1 MAFFAISDQ
10 HPLRLLSATDLA
22 LEHERL
28 LEENAQLRQAVS
40 SHALIDQAMGAVVVI
55 GRIAPEEAWRVLRDV
70 SQRTNTKLRVV
81 AEHILRYAQDGVLPE
96 PLRVE
101 LNKALE
107 RYSICSHPT
116 GSRPDPAE
124 PTDPGAAP
132 TAPSPTRPSSRRP

>member
-40 SHALIDQAMGAVVVI
+40 SHAVIDQAMGAVVVF

-81 AEHILRYAQDGVLPE
+81 AEHILKSAQGGALPG
-96 PLRVE
+96 PLAEE
-101 LNKALE
+101 LGKALE
-107 RYSICSHPT
+107 RYRMCSHA
-116 GSRPDPAE
+116 AE
-124 PTDPGAAP
+124 PTDPEAARGQGLSFGSGRRDP
-132 TAPSPTRPSSRRP
+132 NERP